1 MCLIARRRDGAARGR
16 AWRGCAGAWR
26 GAGGLAAQAGRVATA
41 GPGGRSAM
49 TSAPLAGRR
58 IVVTRAE
65 RQSGGLR
72 ERLERQGAEV
82 LLLPTIEAGFS
93 GSHGALGEGLLAG
106 K

>member
-1 MCLIARRRDGAARGR
+1 
-16 AWRGCAGAWR
+16 
-26 GAGGLAAQAGRVATA
+26 
-41 GPGGRSAM
+41 M

-82 LLLPTIEAGFS
+82 LLLPTIETAPPDSYGPLVS
-93 GSHGALGEGLLAG
+93 EAIIADVVRRDAPP
-106 K
+106 